1 MLIRHVQW
9 LWTVASTTP
18 LWGAPPPAPLTLGT
32 ITGDGMADLL
42 ALACDLSQKMLGSQ
56 LVYRDTLEAMVLEVK
71 AIHGL
76 GKLLWN
82 GVVLDFSLRNTFI
95 VWWKKGQH
103 ITRFLSFKFYLL
115 QVQLWTLSCV
125 TVSSRKETT
134 SYWAVSKVTI
144 TTINVN
150 LSLYFDKCVGVCCRC

>member
-1 MLIRHVQW
+1 
-9 LWTVASTTP
+9 
-18 LWGAPPPAPLTLGT
+18 
-32 ITGDGMADLL
+32 MADLL

-95 VWWKKGQH
+95 V
-103 ITRFLSFKFYLL
+103 
-115 QVQLWTLSCV
+115 
-125 TVSSRKETT
+125 
-134 SYWAVSKVTI
+134 
-144 TTINVN
+144 
-150 LSLYFDKCVGVCCRC
+150 